1 MTERVTFQKGVEEVA
16 EGKRKKGKYEAWETD
31 SGIRQIKA
39 WISEGLTDSKIAE
52 RMNVNKSQ
60 LSRWRRTR
68 PIIRDALAR
77 MITVDGRKMDAHDMN
92 TGGPK
97 RKLTNVAEVRERVN
111 AWIEKCKKEN
121 IVLTVSGICLELNI
135 SKSTF
140 NEYIQRKD
148 DKSEIYERSEIDGEM
163 HPISVYDVLKRAK
176 LAIENDIEQRML
188 ANKCNVAGAIFDL
201 KNNHGYADKS
211 EINTV
216 NTNKREIA
224 DDDLDKRIKELL
236 NKSESTKDNVID
248 FKQTV

>member
-1 MTERVTFQKGVEEVA
+1 MAEEK
-16 EGKRKKGKYEAWETD
+16 KRKGKYEAWETKE
-31 SGIRQIKA
+31 GIKQIKA
-39 WISEGLTDSKIAE
+39 WASEGLTDAKIAE
-52 RMNVNKSQ
+52 RMGVNKSQ

-68 PIIRDALAR
+68 PLIRDALAR
-77 MITVDGRKMDAHDMN
+77 MITVDGRKIDAHDRN

-97 RKLTNVAEVRERVN
+97 RKLTNVAEVRQKVN
-111 AWIEKCKKEN
+111 DWILRCKRDN

-148 DKSEIYERSEIDGEM
+148 EKSEIYERSQIDGEM
-163 HPISVYDVLKRAK
+163 HSISVYDILKRAK

-188 ANKCNVAGAIFDL
+188 SNKCNVAGAIFDL

-236 NKSESTKDNVID
+236 SKSESSKDNVVE
-248 FKQTV
+248 FKKTV